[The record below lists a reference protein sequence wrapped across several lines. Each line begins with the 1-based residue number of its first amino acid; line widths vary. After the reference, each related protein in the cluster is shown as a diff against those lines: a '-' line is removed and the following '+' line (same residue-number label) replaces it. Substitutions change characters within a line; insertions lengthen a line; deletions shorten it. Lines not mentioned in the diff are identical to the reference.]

1 MKSICCLCGMILS
14 VSSLKKGTSTWRKSC
29 SDIGWNL
36 SYDMSGGMRKP
47 VVTSLRNRI
56 TDRRIAASEQAG
68 NTECSS
74 FDISAISLR
83 VRVVKSA
90 NMNIV
95 S

>member
-1 MKSICCLCGMILS
+1 MILS

-36 SYDMSGGMRKP
+36 SYDMSGGMRNP